1 MPLPMKRL
9 FPIRAIG
16 GGLCLMDRDRFLIA
30 LEATPVGFAL
40 RSERERQTLMA
51 GFTRFLNSITFPVQI
66 LVHTDVLRIDDY
78 LADMKAHEEQ
88 LEPHLRPALGDYLR
102 FLETS
107 VHLEHLLRQRF
118 FLVLTWNG
126 TDSRSRP
133 LKRGEVLWDEA
144 EQELARRQAA
154 VAEGLRPLG
163 IGLRRLSTDDLY
175 RFVFACLAGREL
187 PQGVVWSWDPAPVP
201 TL

>member
-1 MPLPMKRL
+1 MPMPMKRL

-16 GGLCLMDRDRFLIA
+16 GGLCLMERDRFVIA

-40 RSERERQTLMA
+40 KSERERQALMA
-51 GFTRFLNSITFPVQI
+51 GFTRFLNSLTFPIQI
-66 LVHTDVLRIDDY
+66 LVHTDVLRLDDY
-78 LADMKAHEEQ
+78 LADMKAREDV

-102 FLETS
+102 FLESS

-118 FLVLTWNG
+118 FLVLSWHG

-133 LKRGEVLWDEA
+133 LKRGEILWDEA

-163 IGLRRLSTDDLY
+163 VGLRRLATDDLY
-175 RFVFACLAGREL
+175 RFVFASLAGREL
-187 PQGVVWSWDPAPVP
+187 PKGVVWSWDPAPVP
-201 TL
+201 AL